1 MAQGDALGGTK
12 MFQEA
17 LQVGITMGILELFGI
32 QMGKEEEHQ
41 IGITVPEGEIL
52 LGTQK
57 ELVIFLAGSVE
68 VMEETGSLVLMAQT
82 AGILEALEI
91 HIY

>member
-1 MAQGDALGGTK
+1 

-32 QMGKEEEHQ
+32 QMGEGEEYQ
-41 IGITVPEGEIL
+41 IGITVPEGGIL

-57 ELVIFLAGSVE
+57 EQVIFLAGIAR
-68 VMEETGSLVLMAQT
+68 VMEETGSLILTVQI
-82 AGILEALEI
+82 AGILEALEMR
-91 HIY
+91 IY